1 VTPAKALVLNG
12 WCLTT
17 AADLGWPEA
26 EEVLKALSPALAD
39 DPRGP
44 GKQHARDVIR
54 YNDWKPAEAASIAF
68 TTADG
73 KAFDDFSRFRLL
85 DHRFGPYVASTLLDL
100 LQPIVLGYGEVT
112 ADLFRYSAGAG
123 SLAHR
128 DGFGEYVVIWVLGR
142 AGEGGESF
150 LLQEDRTVFDRA
162 LEPGEVLVFRDEL
175 FLHGVKPMLSG
186 TRDVLIFISV
196 KP

>member
-1 VTPAKALVLNG
+1 MTTAECLARQG

-17 AADLGWPEA
+17 AAELGWPEPA
-26 EEVLKALSPALAD
+26 EVLAALSPALAD

-54 YNDWKPAEAASIAF
+54 FDYWKPAEADSIAF

-73 KAFDDFSRFRLL
+73 TVFDDYSRFRLL

-100 LQPIVLGYGEVT
+100 LQPVEVGYGEVT

-123 SLAHR
+123 STAHR
-128 DGFGEYVVIWVLGR
+128 DGFGEYVVIWVLDR
-142 AGEGGESF
+142 AGDGGESF
-150 LLQEDRTVFDRA
+150 LLQEDRTVFDQA

-175 FLHGVKPMLSG
+175 FLHGVKPMSSG

>member
-1 VTPAKALVLNG
+1 MIPAKSLAVHG

-17 AADLGWPEA
+17 AADLGWPEP
-26 EEVLKALSPALAD
+26 EEVLAALGPALAD

-54 YNDWKPAEAASIAF
+54 YDDWTPAEASSIAF
-68 TTADG
+68 TTAAGEVIDG
-73 KAFDDFSRFRLL
+73 FSRFRLL
-85 DHRFGPYVASTLLDL
+85 DARFGPYVAKSLLDL
-100 LQPIVLGYGEVT
+100 LQPVTVGYGEVT

-123 SLAHR
+123 SPAHR
-128 DGFGEYVVIWVLGR
+128 DGFGEYVIIWVLSR
-142 AGEGGESF
+142 TGEGGESF
-150 LLQEDRTVFDRA
+150 LLQEDRVVLDQA

>member
-1 VTPAKALVLNG
+1 VTPAKDLATQG

-17 AADLGWPEA
+17 AAVLGWPEA
-26 EEVLKALSPALAD
+26 TEVLAALSPALAD

-54 YNDWKPAEAASIAF
+54 YEDWKPAEASSIAF
-68 TTADG
+68 TTAAG
-73 KAFDDFSRFRLL
+73 EVIDDFSRFRLL
-85 DHRFGPYVASTLLDL
+85 DARFGPYVAKTLLDL
-100 LQPIVLGYGEVT
+100 LQPTAWGYGEIT
-112 ADLFRYSAGAG
+112 ADLFHYSAGAG
-123 SLAHR
+123 SPAHR

-142 AGEGGESF
+142 TGEGGESF
-150 LLQEDRTVFDRA
+150 LLQENRVVFDQA

-175 FLHGVKPMLSG
+175 FLHGVQPMLSG